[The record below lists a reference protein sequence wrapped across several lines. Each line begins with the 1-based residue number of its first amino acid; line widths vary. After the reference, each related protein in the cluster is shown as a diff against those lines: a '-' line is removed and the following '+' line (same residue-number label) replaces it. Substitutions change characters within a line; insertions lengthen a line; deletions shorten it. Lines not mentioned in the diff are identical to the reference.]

1 MILLQSAYRKNH
13 STETATIKLCN
24 DIISGLDS
32 GKCTILASLDLTA
45 AFDTVDHDIFLHRL
59 QNVYGICGIAL
70 KWFKSYLSNREY
82 RVCITSSLSNPHS
95 LTCGVPQG
103 FVLGAR
109 MYIMYTKPLTSSM
122 ACYADDTQVYLLCNN
137 TEASIREATL
147 KLERCIVDICER
159 MKKNALK
166 TNRSKTDFIVFGS
179 KLDHRTLPPLTVC
192 TDIIQPSE
200 TIMILGVT
208 LDSQMTMQKDIAGTC
223 RSVYMHIRKVNS
235 IRQYL
240 TKDATKILINLTV
253 LSRLDYCNS
262 SYVNLPQTST
272 HKLQLAENAAARVIS
287 RIPRHQHITPIL
299 IEQN

>member
-1 MILLQSAYRKNH
+1 MY
-13 STETATIKLCN
+13 C
-24 DIISGLDS
+24 
-32 GKCTILASLDLTA
+32 
-45 AFDTVDHDIFLHRL
+45 
-59 QNVYGICGIAL
+59 ICGIAL

-82 RVCITSSLSNPHS
+82 RVSINYSLSNPHS

-103 FVLGAR
+103 SVLGAQ
-109 MYIMYTKPLTSSM
+109 MYIMYTKPLTLSM

-166 TNRSKTDFIVFGS
+166 INRSKTDFIVFGS
-179 KLDHRTLPPLTVC
+179 KLDYRTLHPLTVC
-192 TDIIQPSE
+192 TVIIQPSE
-200 TIMILGVT
+200 TITILGVT
-208 LDSQMTMQKDIAGTC
+208 LDSQMTMQKDIADTC

-235 IRQYL
+235 IRRYL
-240 TKDATKILINLTV
+240 TKDVTKLLINSTV

-272 HKLQLAENAAARVIS
+272 YKLQLAENAASRVIFTEKSLPHVFINAIMQSIFHES
-287 RIPRHQHITPIL
+287 RNVHVYSDI
-299 IEQN
+299 